1 MRVLTYFQEIYRSAV
16 NANGE
21 QATGEA
27 KSLTGTAKLLD
38 VVYLVCQNGDFEM
51 THDGG
56 TYQYSVTMDSRSM
69 EELLSVLAPDAAD
82 LDIGFSESKGAVTIE
97 DDVVTKLTV
106 SCGGSVKVLL
116 TQASA
121 SVDADITFT
130 DAQMPEVPDSVL
142 SALR

>member
-1 MRVLTYFQEIYRSAV
+1 MRPTRRIWILASPRARLRS
-16 NANGE
+16 
-21 QATGEA
+21 
-27 KSLTGTAKLLD
+27 
-38 VVYLVCQNGDFEM
+38 
-51 THDGG
+51 
-56 TYQYSVTMDSRSM
+56 
-69 EELLSVLAPDAAD
+69 
-82 LDIGFSESKGAVTIE
+82 IE
-97 DDVVTKLTV
+97 DDVVTKLKV

>member
-1 MRVLTYFQEIYRSAV
+1 MQERIRCSA
-16 NANGE
+16 
-21 QATGEA
+21 
-27 KSLTGTAKLLD
+27 
-38 VVYLVCQNGDFEM
+38 
-51 THDGG
+51 
-56 TYQYSVTMDSRSM
+56 YQYSVTMDSRSM

-82 LDIGFSESKGAVTIE
+82 LDIGFSESKVAVTIE

-121 SVDADITFT
+121 NVDADITFT